1 MKPRYSLSIV
11 LFFFM
16 FSSRLLIGQNKGNLF
31 IIGGGERSSD
41 MMKNFIELSGGFNS
55 NILIIPNA
63 SSELLESA
71 LDKKNEFEKLGCKS
85 VKYIVFDKNNI
96 DADSTLSIIRNAKG
110 IFFTGGDQVRLTKL
124 FLGTKA
130 ISEIKKI
137 YKVGGV
143 VGGTS
148 AGAAIMSK
156 IMITGDELIN
166 KDTTSIF
173 FTIQKGNVQTIEG
186 FGFIDDAIVDQH
198 FIIRKRLN
206 RLISVVLENP
216 TKLGIGIDES
226 TAIIVKPDK
235 TFDVIGDRTVMV
247 FDATHSKNIKTNAEG
262 LLTAN
267 DIKFHILRAGQ
278 TFDMK
283 SKKVIK

>member
-1 MKPRYSLSIV
+1 MQK
-11 LFFFM
+11 
-16 FSSRLLIGQNKGNLF
+16 
-31 IIGGGERSSD
+31 
-41 MMKNFIELSGGFNS
+41 
-55 NILIIPNA
+55 
-63 SSELLESA
+63 
-71 LDKKNEFEKLGCKS
+71 EF
-85 VKYIVFDKNNI
+85 
-96 DADSTLSIIRNAKG
+96 
-110 IFFTGGDQVRLTKL
+110 FFTGGDQVRLTKL

-198 FIIRKRLN
+198 
-206 RLISVVLENP
+206 
-216 TKLGIGIDES
+216 
-226 TAIIVKPDK
+226 
-235 TFDVIGDRTVMV
+235 
-247 FDATHSKNIKTNAEG
+247 
-262 LLTAN
+262 LLSEK
-267 DIKFHILRAGQ
+267 D
-278 TFDMK
+278 
-283 SKKVIK
+283 